1 MTPTTAEDIRSDDA
15 AERLLEDSWETRSR
29 GVDRRELL
37 TELVAGGLFLL
48 GAVAL
53 LFVPGAT
60 AGLDVA
66 LAVALVVLYA
76 LVSRVEFPVGAG
88 YVFPSQLVLV
98 PMLLL
103 LPPAIVPL
111 LVAAGL
117 VIVRVDRPAPPAA
130 APRCALLFAI
140 PDAWHALGP
149 ALVLVIAGA
158 PQLDLSNLPLLG
170 AALLVG
176 CLFDAAS
183 ATLREAAARGIAPQL
198 QIKVLAHVVLVDAC
212 LAPIGFLAGLAASR
226 HAAAVL
232 LVLPLAALLMLL
244 ARDRHARIEQAQSR
258 LQLAIRERSRLQSAV
273 RRMGDAFA
281 AKLDLDA
288 LVDIMLRGSIEA
300 VDADT
305 GCLSLAG
312 SAPRCLP
319 EDTPEDLRAALQDAG
334 TAATASGA
342 AEQSRHDRWLGAR
355 PPLRRRRTRRIER
368 RGGLRAPRAPLPGRR
383 DRAADRARGQ
393 GPHGGRR
400 HPRPPRAARAGDQ
413 RSR

>member
-60 AGLDVA
+60 AGFDVA

-103 LPPAIVPL
+103 LPPATVPL

-117 VIVRVDRPAPPAA
+117 VIVRLYDLLRRRGSAL
-130 APRCALLFAI
+130 RLLFAI

-176 CLFDAAS
+176 CLFDAGS
-183 ATLREAAARGIAPQL
+183 ATLREAAARGIAP
-198 QIKVLAHVVLVDAC
+198 
-212 LAPIGFLAGLAASR
+212 AASDQGAR
-226 HAAAVL
+226 ARRDGRRLPGADRLPRGPRRQPPRGRRAPRPPARRAADAAGARSPRAHRAGPEPPAARDPRAQPAAVGRAPHGRRLRRQARPRRARRHHAARL
-232 LVLPLAALLMLL
+232 
-244 ARDRHARIEQAQSR
+244 DRGG
-258 LQLAIRERSRLQSAV
+258 
-273 RRMGDAFA
+273 RR
-281 AKLDLDA
+281 
-288 LVDIMLRGSIEA
+288 RH
-300 VDADT
+300 
-305 GCLSLAG
+305 
-312 SAPRCLP
+312 RLP
-319 EDTPEDLRAALQDAG
+319 EPQRLRAALPARGRARGPARRAAG
-334 TAATASGA
+334 
-342 AEQSRHDRWLGAR
+342 
-355 PPLRRRRTRRIER
+355 
-368 RGGLRAPRAPLPGRR
+368 RGRRR
-383 DRAADRARGQ
+383 DRERRAPSSCATPPAGRSPCPSGS
-393 GPHGGRR
+393 PH
-400 HPRPPRAARAGDQ
+400 PTD
-413 RSR
+413 